1 MTALLVEMAKA
12 MVLQGLLLALLLL
25 AFSTLSSAVPDR
37 TARQVPS
44 TLGIEDTQLDELLNA
59 ASSTTDEA
67 SLVNTLVDSLAGN
80 QNPVSAVDDIS
91 KLIQMSATTPVAA
104 SLLKALTVDTI
115 PEEELPKANT
125 GQYTLNLNNIPDAG
139 EGETQAEETEAQE
152 QSKLAAKV
160 KAAQAIIQAV
170 EILGKNK
177 VAGEEPSVGRT
188 NGFSFDLSKT
198 KNTVLGEK
206 KMDGQELGTFALP
219 VGSDLVSYNELPK
232 LSTIKTTAT
241 NIYSHPV
248 SGETKLDGPD
258 LEALPDVSDL
268 VSIQDIPKLVT
279 TETIG
284 TNAYQNDVAVGTDD
298 EAQTPNKIQL
308 MGSPAQIKITPSELE
323 HLRRS
328 ASPLHGVLRLLQ
340 QRLNDQQSKQQQQI
354 QQRRHAIRARLQ
366 HLFQQRRS
374 AVQAKLKQKQQQR
387 RHAALK
393 LLAAAALLHSR
404 ARSNE

>member
-1 MTALLVEMAKA
+1 MYKQVQLKVVSFFSIHLMTALLVEMAKA
-12 MVLQGLLLALLLL
+12 MVLQGLLPALFLL
-25 AFSTLSSAVPDR
+25 AFSTLSSAVPVR

-44 TLGIEDTQLDELLNA
+44 NLGIEDTNLGDLLNA

-206 KMDGQELGTFALP
+206 KMDGQELGT
-219 VGSDLVSYNELPK
+219 Y
-232 LSTIKTTAT
+232 
-241 NIYSHPV
+241 PV

-354 QQRRHAIRARLQ
+354 QQRRHASRARLQ

>member
-206 KMDGQELGTFALP
+206 KMDGQELGT
-219 VGSDLVSYNELPK
+219 Y
-232 LSTIKTTAT
+232 
-241 NIYSHPV
+241 PV

-328 ASPLHGVLRLLQ
+328 ASPLHGVLRVLRQRLSDQQRQHLQ
-340 QRLNDQQSKQQQQI
+340 QQA
-354 QQRRHAIRARLQ
+354 QQRRHAFRARLP
-366 HLFQQRRS
+366 HMLQQWRS
-374 AVQAKLKQKQQQR
+374 AVQAALRQKQQQR
-387 RHAALK
+387 RRAVLK
-393 LLAAAALLHSR
+393 LLASVASSQS
-404 ARSNE
+404 RSNE